1 MWSVIEGSVN
11 YEDYGKTA
19 NGYFIFK
26 SRVLNG
32 IFETKTDSKFKD
44 LFSFDLKGGDFPTVE
59 NKNTLARP
67 RYYLKW
73 AGNQI

>member
-26 SRVLNG
+26 SRVDNG
-32 IFETKTDSKFKD
+32 IFETMTDSKFKD
-44 LFSFDLKGGDFPTVE
+44 LFLFDLKGVIFQ
-59 NKNTLARP
+59 L
-67 RYYLKW
+67 LK
-73 AGNQI
+73 IKIL